1 MQPARSLVIAPLS
14 TVCTHTFSR
23 VCANLQGIQQGEAL
37 ACLVELWAA
46 PAQALPRSSPDE
58 VLVPIQLSPM
68 LQTPC
73 PGKDAGNRVGTGGP
87 ALGTGH
93 RISQEPDTAI
103 YPPDQQIRLIPQATR
118 ASGLQTLK
126 CTHYLLVLSVMAGDC
141 PMSSLSLNCL
151 PIRADQHRCHQTE
164 GAKAWGLGRFPLR
177 AVLQLRTLP
186 LRLHASPLQLRGQ

>member
-23 VCANLQGIQQGEAL
+23 VCANLQGMRQGEAL
-37 ACLVELWAA
+37 ACWAELWAA

-93 RISQEPDTAI
+93 RVSREPDTAI
-103 YPPDQQIRLIPQATR
+103 YLQTQIRLILPATR

-151 PIRADQHRCHQTE
+151 PIRADQHRRHQTE
-164 GAKAWGLGRFPLR
+164 GAKAWGMGRLPLR
-177 AVLQLRTLP
+177 ARLQLRTLP
-186 LRLHASPLQLRGQ
+186 LRPHDSPLQLKGQ